1 MKRNYVMMA
10 MAAAMLASCAQ
21 TGLVEEIAEEPQKAI
36 GFSTFVD
43 KATRAGE
50 NSTKLNDFYPTFN
63 VYGWKSIDGGAN
75 WQDVFNNV
83 TNEYFTSDV
92 AGSEVYT
99 SGKPSKEWTVSDPF
113 TKSWYYEGIRYWDKL
128 ATHYQFCAYTP
139 IIATGEVAATPEGEI
154 KIGTETA
161 LITVDGKN
169 LQASPTDALI
179 YTGFNCDYMTAVST
193 IKNTEVNLEFTHELA
208 KLNVKVKK
216 DDSYKSSQTLY
227 VSTLEILNL
236 KNQGY
241 FVRNAT
247 PSKTWTVPTS
257 STEGT
262 FAMGSGNRDL
272 ANPGTDNGKF
282 VIEQLLLPQ
291 NIERVITDPL
301 ANVVQSS
308 SEFNDKA
315 CVHITYVIGNEQFDG
330 YYALNNI
337 FNKNADYT
345 FEGGKEYTLTITI
358 GPEPIHFTPSVTEWT
373 EGTGSYTIE

>member
-43 KATRAGE
+43 KATRA
-50 NSTKLNDFYPTFN
+50 NSTKLNDFYKTFK
-63 VYGWKSIDGGAN
+63 VYGWKSIDN
-75 WQDVFNNV
+75 KNTWQNVFDNV

-139 IIATGEVAATPEGEI
+139 IIATGEVAATPEGVI

-161 LITVDGKN
+161 PITVDDKN
-169 LQASPTDALI
+169 LQESPTDALI

-193 IKNTEVNLEFTHELA
+193 AQNTEVDLDFTHELA
-208 KLNVKVKK
+208 KLNVKVQK
-216 DDSYKSSQTLY
+216 DDNSYKSSQTLC
-227 VSTLEILNL
+227 VSTLEILHLNN
-236 KNQGY
+236 KGY

-247 PSKTWTVPTS
+247 QPKTWTVSTP

-262 FAMGSGNRDL
+262 FEMGSGTKYL
-272 ANPGTDNGKF
+272 ANPGTHNGNF

-291 NIERVITDPL
+291 SIRKETEASSIT
-301 ANVVQSS
+301 
-308 SEFNDKA
+308 EFDEA
-315 CVHITYVIGNEQFDG
+315 CVHITYTIGTEEFNG
-330 YYALNNI
+330 YYALSNI
-337 FNKNADYT
+337 FDPSADQFS
-345 FEGGKEYTLTITI
+345 FEGGKEYTLTITV
-358 GPEPIHFTPSVTEWT
+358 GPNPIHFTPSVTVWSQ
-373 EGTGSYTIE
+373 GTGSYTIQ

>member
-43 KATRAGE
+43 KATRAGV

-63 VYGWKSIDGGAN
+63 VYGWKSIDGGTN
-75 WQDVFNNV
+75 WQKVFDDV
-83 TNEYFTSDV
+83 TNEYFKTDV
-92 AGSEVYT
+92 AGTVVYT
-99 SGKPSKEWTVSDPF
+99 SGQPSKEWDPF
-113 TKSWYYEGIRYWDKL
+113 TPAWYYEDIRYWDKL
-128 ATHYQFCAYTP
+128 ATNYQFCAYAPIAASTEVKATP
-139 IIATGEVAATPEGEI
+139 QGEITIGEVATP
-154 KIGTETA
+154 
-161 LITVDGKN
+161 ITVDGKN
-169 LQASPTDALI
+169 LQETPTDELI
-179 YTGFNCDYMTAVST
+179 YSGFNKDYMTAVST
-193 IKNTEVNLEFTHELA
+193 EKQHEVDLTFTHELA
-208 KLNVKVKK
+208 KLNVKVQR
-216 DDSYKSSQTLY
+216 DASYKSTQALFIT
-227 VSTLEILNL
+227 TLEILNL

-247 PSKTWTVPTS
+247 KTWTVSGS
-257 STEGT
+257 SEGT
-262 FAMGSGNRDL
+262 FAMGTGNRNL
-272 ANPGTDNGKF
+272 ANPGDDNEKF

-308 SEFNDKA
+308 SEFIDKA

-337 FNKNADYT
+337 FDKNADYT

-358 GPEPIHFTPSVTEWT
+358 GPDPIHFTPSVTEWLQ
-373 EGTGSYTIE
+373 GTGEYTIE